1 MVVLAYLVDGA
12 LTKRLQRR
20 AVELIQKSQRLYLVA
35 LDSTL
40 KSTNCYFEQII
51 RAKVFRTKPLT
62 RTKTDSEAATHDAFA
77 NVLRSLMNSN

>member
-12 LTKRLQRR
+12 LTKRLQWR

-35 LDSTL
+35 LDFTL

-51 RAKVFRTKPLT
+51 RAKVFRTK
-62 RTKTDSEAATHDAFA
+62 TDSEAATHDAFT